1 LCGTA
6 TEFRDYAYPLSSC
19 QEATRRSWWRCRRL
33 ISTHALSPNWQS
45 SYDFTL
51 MIVLMAGLPGTGKTT
66 LARELAAR
74 TSGRVL
80 SKDEIRHAL
89 FSPEEIEYS
98 SRQDDF
104 CQQLMLETAGYLL
117 ARNPA
122 RLIFLDGRPFSRRYQ
137 IENVLAA
144 AATLHQ
150 GWRIL
155 ECVCSEETARR
166 RLERDAASN
175 AHVAG
180 NRNPGLYLEV
190 QSRFEAITLPKT
202 VIDTDQPLESCVQ
215 QALVAL
221 G

>member
-1 LCGTA
+1 
-6 TEFRDYAYPLSSC
+6 
-19 QEATRRSWWRCRRL
+19 
-33 ISTHALSPNWQS
+33 
-45 SYDFTL
+45 

-80 SKDEIRHAL
+80 SKDEIRHAI
-89 FSPEEIEYS
+89 FSLEEIEYS

-104 CQQLMLETAGYLL
+104 CLQLMLETAGYLL

-122 RLIFLDGRPFSRRYQ
+122 RMIFLDGRPFSRRYQ

-144 AATLHQ
+144 ATSLHQ
-150 GWRIL
+150 SWRIL
-155 ECVCSEETARR
+155 ECVCSEKTARR
-166 RLERDAASN
+166 RLEGDAASH
-175 AHVAG
+175 AHVAR

-190 QSRFEAITLPKT
+190 KSRFEAITLLKT
-202 VIDTDQPLESCVQ
+202 VIDTDQSLESCVQ
-215 QALVAL
+215 QALAAL